1 LSRAAA
7 GRLARADARDA
18 RDRRRHPRRRPD
30 HDRADVRVRGHGE
43 AGMRRGVAGAGVR
56 KGVGVAGGGAVRSRA
71 SRRGYFT
78 RTAGPV
84 TPPAYRTRY
93 TPAPGTA
100 TA

>member
-1 LSRAAA
+1 MWP
-7 GRLARADARDA
+7 G
-18 RDRRRHPRRRPD
+18 PP
-30 HDRADVRVRGHGE
+30 V
-43 AGMRRGVAGAGVR
+43 VAGAMR
-56 KGVGVAGGGAVRSRA
+56 VAPTCRAFPASHHSDGADEERRGARRPAQGATGERA

-93 TPAPGTA
+93 SPAPGTA